1 MDKDKRGIGD
11 NSIEEESYQSFADT
25 VKDISDKLW
34 NVRKLINEAKDTH
47 TASHG
52 DKYYFKDELR
62 CAAESAHFYE
72 ANGLKSTGVERRPN
86 PYEKKEFAG
95 ATTNTLADA
104 AEETINLV
112 TKLGNLK
119 NNLKV
124 NGKIGKE
131 EHA

>member
-1 MDKDKRGIGD
+1 MSNDKRGIGD
-11 NSIEEESYQSFADT
+11 NSLQEEQYKSLAD
-25 VKDISDKLW
+25 VLKDVGDTLW

-52 DKYYFKDELR
+52 DKYYFKYEISDA
-62 CAAESAHFYE
+62 AAETARVLRTMPKE
-72 ANGLKSTGVERRPN
+72 GVERKPN

-112 TKLGNLK
+112 TKVGNLREQLIK
-119 NNLKV
+119 KDEVDNA
-124 NGKIGKE
+124 E
-131 EHA
+131 